1 MVQKRGRLE
10 LIYDILN
17 VIRTKGKEDKIK
29 PTPLLRFANLSTQR
43 FEKYVKELEDKNFIE
58 QTTDGKGK
66 KQRKVIKITEEGH
79 RYLEKYQA
87 IKDFIE
93 DFDL

>member
-43 FEKYVKELEDKNFIE
+43 FENYTKELETKNFIE
-58 QTTDGKGK
+58 QIKEGK
-66 KQRKVIKITEEGH
+66 KNKEKKFIKITEEGH